1 MRLAKRLI
9 VLTVLI
15 LVGAWSASPLRA
27 QTQPEAGFISLE
39 KIDHYFHSGSW
50 TNRIALRS
58 SPTRLWYVY
67 QPADED
73 PLSKPLYVF
82 FNGGPGSAT
91 STGLLSTYTGR
102 LTVWR
107 DGMTGASAIVAN
119 AASWTRI
126 GNVLYVDARTAGF
139 SYSLMDD
146 PSDEAARRAEFDAQ
160 NYNPFIDGTDFV
172 RLILRFLDAHPAIR
186 SNRVVL
192 VPESYGGI
200 RTIVAL
206 HLLLYYERYGD
217 GREVYQNPEL
227 VEEIRRHYDQIFP
240 EYAGGTV
247 PPAAVARQFGHQ
259 ILIQTALTW
268 PYQRRISVEKLEAP
282 GSILDQLAEETGVPY
297 VRYRDQP
304 GANPN
309 PTPNEIMNYI
319 FDYIDQIGRDAYIC
333 SKPARFFQGQRN
345 AARAFLTQ
353 LGTLSQ
359 MIGMDASLIPEMYAS
374 ARSQAY
380 KTKYIGDNTDNIDLS
395 ALIDPPPSKEKPAD
409 TPASRGEDDMAAVFG
424 GLRPWDRFF
433 TDSNPDVT
441 NTFAW
446 NRATF
451 EGYGVAYQS
460 TDLYGRL
467 FLENTAWVETFA
479 TNAAFDIVVFTP
491 ALPEALGLHTTIL
504 SRSEFDASGP
514 SGAARPG
521 RIILTYRSGAV
532 PGSTVTSRTIRF
544 PRYSQSGHGVT
555 LTESQEMLEDVINW
569 LKDTASQAPNV
580 EMRRIL

>member
-1 MRLAKRLI
+1 MRSTKRWGVPIAI
-9 VLTVLI
+9 V
-15 LVGAWSASPLRA
+15 LVGAWAVSPLLS
-27 QTQPEAGFISLE
+27 QTRPEAGFITLE
-39 KIDHYFHSGSW
+39 QIHHYFHSGSW
-50 TNRIALRS
+50 TNRIALRA

-73 PLSKPLYVF
+73 PLSKPLFVF

-91 STGLLSTYTGR
+91 STGLLSTNTGR

-107 DGMTGASAIVAN
+107 DEMTGTSAIVAN

-126 GNVLYVDARTAGF
+126 GNILHVDARTAGF

-146 PSDEAARRAEFDAQ
+146 PSDEEARRSEFDAK

-172 RLILRFLDAHPAIR
+172 RLILRFLDAHPSIR
-186 SNRVVL
+186 SNSVVL

-200 RTIVAL
+200 RTDVAL

-227 VEEIRRHYDQIFP
+227 VEEIRRHYDLVFP
-240 EYAGGTV
+240 EFAGGTV

-268 PYQRRISVEKLEAP
+268 PYQRSVSVEKLEAP
-282 GSILDQLAEETGVPY
+282 GSILDQLAAETGVPY
-297 VRYRDQP
+297 VRYSDQP
-304 GANPN
+304 GASQD
-309 PTPNEIMNYI
+309 PTPNQIMNSIYE
-319 FDYIDQIGRDAYIC
+319 YIDRIGRDPYIC
-333 SKPARFFQGQRN
+333 SKPAAFFQGQRK
-345 AARAFLTQ
+345 AARAFLTRPD
-353 LGTLSQ
+353 TLSL
-359 MIGMDASLIPEMYAS
+359 MIGMDAALIPEMYAA
-374 ARSQAY
+374 ARGQAY
-380 KTKYIGDNTDNIDLS
+380 KTKYAGGYTYGIDFS
-395 ALIDPPPSKEKPAD
+395 ALVGPPPSEAQLAEAL
-409 TPASRGEDDMAAVFG
+409 TTAGEDDLAAVFG
-424 GLRPWDRFF
+424 SLKPWDRFF
-433 TDSNPDVT
+433 IDSNPEVT
-441 NTFAW
+441 NAFAW

-451 EGYGVAYQS
+451 QGYGVAYQS
-460 TDLYGRL
+460 SDLYGRL

-491 ALPEALGLHTTIL
+491 ALPEALGLHTDIL

-532 PGSTVTSRTIRF
+532 PGSTAATRTIRF
-544 PRYSQSGHGVT
+544 PYYGLSGHAVT
-555 LTESQEMLEDVINW
+555 LTEPQEMLEDVTDW
-569 LKDTASQAPNV
+569 LKDTGSQPPDV
-580 EMRRIL
+580 KVRRRS